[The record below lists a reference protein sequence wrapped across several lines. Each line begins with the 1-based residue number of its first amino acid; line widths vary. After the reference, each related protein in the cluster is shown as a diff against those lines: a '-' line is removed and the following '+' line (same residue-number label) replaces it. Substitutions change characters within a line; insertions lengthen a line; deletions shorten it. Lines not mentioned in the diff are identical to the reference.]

1 MSKFYTCRLAAYIIA
16 NQLIIMEKEKQQ
28 LNIFSNIKYDL
39 PSGLVVFLVA
49 LPLCLGIALASGAPL
64 FSGILAGIIGGLI
77 IPIISRSSLSVSGPA
92 AGLTA
97 IVLAGIEKLGSFEIF
112 LAAVMIGGLIQIILG
127 LIRAGSIAYFFPSSI
142 IKGMLAA
149 IGLILILKQLPH
161 AIGYDVEQFGLQ
173 DFIVDGGRN
182 TFSMLGEAL
191 SHIEVAALIISAISI
206 AIMIMWEKTRLK
218 NIAILPA
225 ALVVVIV
232 GTLLNILFQSLYP
245 EIALAQKHLVNLP
258 VPQNGPAD
266 FLKEL
271 RMPNWNG
278 FKMKEVWIVG
288 LTIGIVASIESL
300 LSVEAVDQLDPY
312 KRKSPLNR
320 ELLAQGAGN
329 LISGLFGGLP
339 VTAVIVR
346 SSANIAAGG
355 RTRMAAIMH
364 GVFLALA
371 VVFIS
376 RFLNYIPLASLAAV
390 LLMVGYKLTKP
401 TLYVSMR
408 KEGWPQ
414 FLPFIITVVAILLTD
429 LLIGISI
436 GLVIG
441 VFFVIR
447 TNFHSAF
454 KVKKEED
461 KYVVKFRKDVSFIN
475 KASLV
480 QILNRLPEENAVV
493 IDCRRCEFMDHDIRE
508 IIENFKFESATRGLE
523 VELRGLNDHYIKETF
538 AH

>member
-1 MSKFYTCRLAAYIIA
+1 
-16 NQLIIMEKEKQQ
+16 MEIEKKQN
-28 LNIFSNIKYDL
+28 LNIFTNLKYDL
-39 PSGLVVFLVA
+39 PAGLVVFLVA

-64 FSGILAGIIGGLI
+64 FSGILAGIVGGLV

-97 IVLAGIEKLGSFEIF
+97 IVLSGIERLGSFEIF
-112 LAAVMIGGLIQIILG
+112 LAAGVIGGLVQLVLG
-127 LIRAGSIAYFFPSSI
+127 LVRAGSIAYFFPSSI

-161 AIGYDVEQFGLQ
+161 AIGYDAEQFGLQ
-173 DFIVDGGRN
+173 DFLVGNGEN
-182 TFSMLGEAL
+182 TFTLLGSAL
-191 SHIEVAALIISAISI
+191 THIEVAALIISLISLT
-206 AIMIMWEKTRLK
+206 IMIIWEKTSLK
-218 NIAILPA
+218 NFALLPA

-232 GTLLNILFQSLYP
+232 GTLLNLLFLNMYP
-245 EIALAQKHLVNLP
+245 EIALAQSHLVNLP
-258 VPQNGPAD
+258 VPKNGPAD
-266 FLKEL
+266 FLNEL
-271 RMPNWNG
+271 RFPNWNG
-278 FKMKEVWIVG
+278 FMMKEVWIVG

-329 LISGLFGGLP
+329 VVSGLIGGLP
-339 VTAVIVR
+339 ITAVIVR

-364 GVFLALA
+364 GLFLALA

-376 RFLNYIPLASLAAV
+376 KFLNYIPLASLAAV

-401 TLYVSMR
+401 AMYVKMR
-408 KEGWPQ
+408 KEGLSQ

-429 LLIGISI
+429 LLVGISI
-436 GLVIG
+436 GLVVG
-441 VFFVIR
+441 VFFVIKS
-447 TNFHSAF
+447 NYQSAF
-454 KVKKEED
+454 KVKKEEG
-461 KYVVKFRKDVSFIN
+461 KYVVKFRKDVSFLN

-480 QILNRLPEENAVV
+480 QILNRLPDERPVV

-508 IIENFKFESATRGLE
+508 IIENYKYESELRGND
-523 VELRGLNDHYIKETF
+523 VELRGLSDHFIRETMSS
-538 AH
+538 H